1 MTGNQLLSAY
11 NEIVIN
17 DLYPV
22 LATSSAERL
31 YYLNMAKRDIFR
43 LLRYPAYRVL
53 TTTTA
58 GVQTYSLNT
67 LSIPLYIVTNV
78 NLDGSDLDRENWYQ
92 IAENITLVPAITASS
107 VLKLTGYM
115 RGLPIVADNNA
126 ITDIPE
132 DLHMAIVYQAIYN
145 SCGSQEDDNTQLL
158 RLQTMVSRAMEKVI
172 AIGNIQS
179 RADFPFA

>member
-53 TTTTA
+53 ATITA

-67 LSIPLYIVTNV
+67 LPIPLYIVTNV

>member
-43 LLRYPAYRVL
+43 LLRYPVYRVL
-53 TTTTA
+53 ATTTA

-67 LSIPLYIVTNV
+67 LPTPLYIVTNV

-172 AIGNIQS
+172 AVGNIQS

>member
-1 MTGNQLLSAY
+1 MPPQPFTMLAMSTASAR
-11 NEIVIN
+11 
-17 DLYPV
+17 

-53 TTTTA
+53 ATITA

-67 LSIPLYIVTNV
+67 LPTPLYIVTNV

>member
-43 LLRYPAYRVL
+43 LLRYPASEVL
-53 TTTTA
+53 ATTTA

-67 LSIPLYIVTNV
+67 LPIPLHIVTAVKLN
-78 NLDGSDLDRENWYQ
+78 GSDLDKENWYQ

-115 RGLPIVADNNA
+115 RGLPIIADNNA
-126 ITDIPE
+126 ITDVPE